1 MEGENRNE
9 VEVEEEE
16 EEEEEEVAEEA
27 ILAHTAHAVDSCRGL
42 SELLSIL

>member
-9 VEVEEEE
+9 VEVEEE